1 MCLQVGRAAGLAWRY
16 DDVTYVYDDVTP
28 VTPCV
33 FTGREGCRVSMEV
46 LRRQGRGRASE
57 LRANYLQGKFF

>member
-46 LRRQGRGRASE
+46 
-57 LRANYLQGKFF
+57 